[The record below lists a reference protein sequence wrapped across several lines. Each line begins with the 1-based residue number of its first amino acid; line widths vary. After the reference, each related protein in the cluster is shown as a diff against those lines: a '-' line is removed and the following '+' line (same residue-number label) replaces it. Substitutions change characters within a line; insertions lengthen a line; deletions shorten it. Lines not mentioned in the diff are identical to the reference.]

1 MGKKATNYCIFPSYL
16 STENIPRKTYEMAP
30 DSPSLEHLRYINL
43 PSQVRTPLNLT
54 PFQLPRQLATI
65 PNLYVR
71 SDFFLAFPVPSNYTC
86 DS

>member
-1 MGKKATNYCIFPSYL
+1 MPPGSL
-16 STENIPRKTYEMAP
+16 
-30 DSPSLEHLRYINL
+30 SLERLRYINL
-43 PSQVRTPLNLT
+43 PSRVHTPSNLT

-65 PNLYVR
+65 PNLQVC